1 MSESI
6 VQKKLSKLIQQEV
19 SIILTQESNY
29 IRGAL
34 LTVSVVRVTAD
45 LGLAKIYVS
54 VLPDSQLDKAVEVL
68 NEQSWEV
75 RHLLA
80 RKIKNKVRN
89 IPEIRFYKD
98 DSFKEAEK
106 IDQILRNLEED
117 SGE

>member
-19 SIILTQESNY
+19 SIILTQETKY
-29 IRGAL
+29 VPGVL

-54 VLPDSQLDKAVEVL
+54 VLPDNQLDRVIEVL
-68 NEQSWEV
+68 NEQNWEV

-106 IDQILRNLEED
+106 IDQILRNLKED
-117 SGE
+117 SEE